1 MTEVQRSA
9 VTGQLFCRRYR
20 LQELIGRGAAAGVY
34 RALDEALGREVAL
47 KIFSKEGG
55 EPELLARQDA
65 EIRILASLIHPS
77 LVTLFDAGTD
87 PDTDRSFV
95 VMEYVPGPDLRRSL
109 RDGPMDPAAIA
120 NVGSDLAAALDH
132 VHSRGVIHRDV
143 KPGNVL
149 LYNPRSGQPPTRWR
163 AKLADFG
170 IARMMEE
177 DHLTEAG
184 RMVGTAAYLSP
195 EQALG
200 EPLNGASDVYSLGL
214 VLLEC
219 FTRQVEFP
227 GNQIESGVAR
237 LHRNP
242 VIPDSV
248 GAGWKVLL
256 AAMTAR
262 QPADR
267 PTAAEAATALQ
278 RLALQDDTHAASV
291 TTADLAPTERNVS
304 SSRTTVPP
312 PLTPHPP
319 TAAARQPRKPGKRAR
334 AALAASIAAVLLT
347 GVPAA
352 TLGGDR
358 TVQSASPAGPAVPAQ
373 NNPVDF
379 HLDQLETA
387 LNHSPAFQSS
397 VSKVRQAVINGDL
410 RTALTQLDQL
420 EKDVTDEAVRNG
432 ATVEKYQSITTAIRL
447 VRNDLQT
454 LINASAEPTADAVP
468 AAPGPVP
475 VTTADPVPVPVSN
488 PLPAPAVTVE
498 TPAGAQTGDTRP
510 GEQQD
515 QTANGEQTNTG
526 GGRDTEKSKAGKP
539 NDHGGGKNK
548 N

>member
-20 LQELIGRGAAAGVY
+20 LQELVGRGAAAGVY

-47 KIFSKEGG
+47 KVFSKEGG

-87 PDTDRSFV
+87 PDTERSFV
-95 VMEYVPGPDLRRSL
+95 VMEYVPGPDLRRHL
-109 RDGPMDPAAIA
+109 RDGPMDPAEIA
-120 NVGSDLAAALDH
+120 KVGSDLAAALDY
-132 VHSRGVIHRDV
+132 VHSRGVIHRDL

-149 LYNPRSGQPPTRWR
+149 LYNPRPGQPYTHWR

-177 DHLTEAG
+177 DHLTGPG

-200 EPLNGASDVYSLGL
+200 EALNGASDVYSLGL

-237 LHRNP
+237 LQRSP

-248 GAGWKVLL
+248 GAGWKALL
-256 AAMTAR
+256 TAMTAR

-267 PTAAEAATALQ
+267 PTAAEAANTLQ
-278 RLALQDDTHAASV
+278 RLALQVDTHAASV
-291 TTADLAPTERNVS
+291 TAADIEPTERNVRS
-304 SSRTTVPP
+304 TTTPVPP
-312 PLTPHPP
+312 PLPPHPP
-319 TAAARQPRKPGKRAR
+319 TVAARQLRKPGKRAR
-334 AALAASIAAVLLT
+334 AALAASIAAVLLAGGT
-347 GVPAA
+347 AA
-352 TLGGDR
+352 TLGGEG
-358 TVQSASPAGPAVPAQ
+358 TVQSASPAGPAVPVQ

-387 LNHSPAFQSS
+387 LKPSPAFQSTLNQ
-397 VSKVRQAVINGDL
+397 VRQAVIKGDL
-410 RTALTQLDQL
+410 QTALTQLDRLQ
-420 EKDVTDEAVRNG
+420 KAVSDEAVRSG
-432 ATVEKYQSITTAIRL
+432 VTLEKYRSITEAIRL

-454 LINASAEPTADAVP
+454 LITASAGPTADAVP

-475 VTTADPVPVPVSN
+475 VTTADPVPVSH
-488 PLPAPAVTVE
+488 PLPAPVITVE
-498 TPAGAQTGDTRP
+498 IPAGAQAGDTPP

-515 QTANGEQTNTG
+515 QTTNEEQTTTG
-526 GGRDTEKSKAGKP
+526 GGLDNEKSKAGKP
-539 NDHGGGKNK
+539 KDHGGGKNK
-548 N
+548 D

>member
-9 VTGQLFCRRYR
+9 VSGQLFGRRYR
-20 LQELIGRGAAAGVY
+20 LQELVGRGAAAGVY
-34 RALDEALGREVAL
+34 RALDEPLGRKVAH
-47 KIFSKEGG
+47 KVFSKEGG

-87 PDTDRSFV
+87 PDTERSFV

-109 RDGPMDPAAIA
+109 RDGPMDPVGIA
-120 NVGSDLAAALDH
+120 KVGSDLAAALDY
-132 VHSRGVIHRDV
+132 VHSRGVIHRDL

-149 LYNPRSGQPPTRWR
+149 LYNPQSGQPGTHWR

-177 DHLTEAG
+177 DHLTGTG

-248 GAGWKVLL
+248 GTGWNALL

-278 RLALQDDTHAASV
+278 RLALQDDTHAAFV
-291 TTADLAPTERNVS
+291 TTAGIVPMERNVVS
-304 SSRTTVPP
+304 SSRTPAPP
-312 PLTPHPP
+312 PLPPHPP
-319 TAAARQPRKPGKRAR
+319 TAAARPLRKPGKRAR

-347 GVPAA
+347 GVTSA
-352 TLGGDR
+352 TLGSDR
-358 TVQSASPAGPAVPAQ
+358 TVQSASPAGPALPAR

-379 HLDQLETA
+379 HLDQLESA
-387 LNHSPAFQSS
+387 LRQSPAFQSS
-397 VSKVRQAVINGDL
+397 LNQVRQAVINGDL
-410 RTALTQLDQL
+410 QTALTQLDRL
-420 EKDVTDEAVRNG
+420 EKDVSDEAVRNG
-432 ATVEKYQSITTAIRL
+432 ATFDRYRSITTAIRL

-454 LINASAEPTADAVP
+454 LITASAEPTADAVP
-468 AAPGPVP
+468 AAPAPVP
-475 VTTADPVPVPVSN
+475 VATADPVPVSN

-498 TPAGAQTGDTRP
+498 TPADAQAGDTP
-510 GEQQD
+510 PTEQQD
-515 QTANGEQTNTG
+515 QTANSEQTNTG
-526 GGRDTEKSKAGKP
+526 GGRDDNGKPKAGKP
-539 NDHGGGKNK
+539 IDHGGGKNK

>member
-20 LQELIGRGAAAGVY
+20 LQELVGRGAAAGVY

-47 KIFSKEGG
+47 KVFSKEGG

-87 PDTDRSFV
+87 PDTERSFV
-95 VMEYVPGPDLRRSL
+95 VMEYVPGPDLRRNL
-109 RDGPMDPAAIA
+109 RDGPMDPAEIA
-120 NVGSDLAAALDH
+120 NVGSDLAAALDY
-132 VHSRGVIHRDV
+132 VHSRGVIHRDL

-149 LYNPRSGQPPTRWR
+149 LYNPRPGQPYTHWR
-163 AKLADFG
+163 AKLTDFG

-177 DHLTEAG
+177 DHLTGPG

-200 EPLNGASDVYSLGL
+200 EALNGASDVYSLGL

-237 LHRNP
+237 LQRNP

-248 GAGWKVLL
+248 GAGWKALL
-256 AAMTAR
+256 TAMTAR

-278 RLALQDDTHAASV
+278 RLALQDDRHAGSV
-291 TTADLAPTERNVS
+291 TTADSVPVERNVS
-304 SSRTTVPP
+304 SSRAPAPP
-312 PLTPHPP
+312 PLPSHPP
-319 TAAARQPRKPGKRAR
+319 AVAARQLRKPGKRAR
-334 AALAASIAAVLLT
+334 AALAASIAAVLLAGGT
-347 GVPAA
+347 AA
-352 TLGGDR
+352 TLGGEG
-358 TVQSASPAGPAVPAQ
+358 TVQSASPAGPAVPVQ

-387 LNHSPAFQSS
+387 LEPSPAFQSTLNR
-397 VSKVRQAVINGDL
+397 VRQAVIKGDL
-410 RTALTQLDQL
+410 ETALTQLDRL
-420 EKDVTDEAVRNG
+420 EKDVSDEAVRNG
-432 ATVEKYQSITTAIRL
+432 VTLEKYRSITEAIRL

-454 LINASAEPTADAVP
+454 LITASAGPTADAVP
-468 AAPGPVP
+468 AAPGSVP
-475 VTTADPVPVPVSN
+475 VTTADPVPVSN
-488 PLPAPAVTVE
+488 PLPAPVITVE
-498 TPAGAQTGDTRP
+498 IPAGAQAGDTPP

-515 QTANGEQTNTG
+515 QTTNEEQTTTG
-526 GGRDTEKSKAGKP
+526 GGLDNEKSKAGKP
-539 NDHGGGKNK
+539 KDPGGGKNK

>member
-20 LQELIGRGAAAGVY
+20 LRELVGRGAAAGVY

-47 KIFSKEGG
+47 KVFSKEGG

-65 EIRILASLIHPS
+65 EIRILASLIHPA

-87 PDTDRSFV
+87 PDTERSFV
-95 VMEYVPGPDLRRSL
+95 VMEYVPGPDLRRRL
-109 RDGPMDPAAIA
+109 RDGPMDPAGIA
-120 NVGSDLAAALDH
+120 SVGSDLAAALDY
-132 VHSRGVIHRDV
+132 VHNRGVIHRDL

-149 LYNPRSGQPPTRWR
+149 LYNPRPGQPRTHWR

-177 DHLTEAG
+177 DHLTGTG

-227 GNQIESGVAR
+227 GSQIESGVAR
-237 LHRNP
+237 LRRNP

-248 GAGWKVLL
+248 GAGWKALL

-267 PTAAEAATALQ
+267 PAAAEAATALQ
-278 RLALQDDTHAASV
+278 RLALRENMHMASV
-291 TTADLAPTERNVS
+291 ATADNASMERSVS
-304 SSRTTVPP
+304 SSRTPVPP
-312 PLTPHPP
+312 PLPPHPP
-319 TAAARQPRKPGKRAR
+319 AAAAQRQLRKPGKRAR

-347 GVPAA
+347 GGTAA
-352 TLGGDR
+352 TLGSDL
-358 TVQSASPAGPAVPAQ
+358 TVKSASPAGPAVPAQ

-379 HLDQLETA
+379 HLDQLATA
-387 LNHSPAFQSS
+387 LKPSPAFQSTHS
-397 VSKVRQAVINGDL
+397 QMRQAVIKGDL
-410 RTALTQLDQL
+410 QAALTLLDRL
-420 EKDVTDEAVRNG
+420 EKDVSNEADRNG
-432 ATVEKYQSITTAIRL
+432 MTLEKYRSIIAAIRL

-454 LINASAEPTADAVP
+454 LITSSAEPTADAVP
-468 AAPGPVP
+468 AAPSPVP
-475 VTTADPVPVPVSN
+475 VATSDPVPVSN
-488 PLPAPAVTVE
+488 PVPAPAVTVE
-498 TPAGAQTGDTRP
+498 TPADAQAGDTP
-510 GEQQD
+510 SGEQQD
-515 QTANGEQTNTG
+515 QAANGEQTNTG
-526 GGRDTEKSKAGKP
+526 GGRDNEKSKAGKP

>member
-20 LQELIGRGAAAGVY
+20 LQELVGRGAAAGVY

-47 KIFSKEGG
+47 KVFSKEGG

-87 PDTDRSFV
+87 PDTERSFV

-109 RDGPMDPAAIA
+109 REGPMDPAGIA
-120 NVGSDLAAALDH
+120 KVGSDLAAALDY
-132 VHSRGVIHRDV
+132 VHSRGVIHRDI

-149 LYNPRSGQPPTRWR
+149 LYNPRSGQPGTHWR

-170 IARMMEE
+170 IARMMED
-177 DHLTEAG
+177 DHLTGTG

-200 EPLNGASDVYSLGL
+200 EALNGASDVYALGL

-242 VIPDSV
+242 VIPNCV
-248 GAGWKVLL
+248 GAGWKALL
-256 AAMTAR
+256 TAMTAR

-267 PTAAEAATALQ
+267 PTAAEAAAALQ
-278 RLALQDDTHAASV
+278 RLAMQDDTHAASM
-291 TTADLAPTERNVS
+291 TTADSAPVERNVT
-304 SSRTTVPP
+304 SSRTPIPP
-312 PLTPHPP
+312 PHPP
-319 TAAARQPRKPGKRAR
+319 TVAARRQSRKPRKRAR
-334 AALAASIAAVLLT
+334 AALAASIAAVLLA
-347 GVPAA
+347 GVTSAS
-352 TLGGDR
+352 LGGDR
-358 TVQSASPAGPAVPAQ
+358 TVQAASPAGPAVPVQ

-387 LNHSPAFQSS
+387 LAHSPAFQSS
-397 VSKVRQAVINGDL
+397 LSQVRQAVINGDL
-410 RTALTQLDQL
+410 QAALTQLDRL
-420 EKDVTDEAVRNG
+420 EQDVSDEAVRNG
-432 ATVEKYQSITTAIRL
+432 ATFEEYRSITTAIRL

-454 LINASAEPTADAVP
+454 LITASAEPTADAVP

-475 VTTADPVPVPVSN
+475 VTAAGPVPVSN
-488 PLPAPAVTVE
+488 PVPAVTVE
-498 TPAGAQTGDTRP
+498 TPVDAQAGDTP
-510 GEQQD
+510 PVEQQE
-515 QTANGEQTNTG
+515 QTANVEQTNTG
-526 GGRDTEKSKAGKP
+526 GGRDDNEKSKAGKL